1 MWCCSPCNPAV
12 LEEWMEASIEP
23 TTNAILLVADISGW
37 TKFVRRHAV
46 SAAHARQ
53 IVVHLLRA
61 IINAT
66 EPPLTVAELEGDAVF
81 LYALSEPGDLQS
93 VAAKVKAQIPR
104 LFRAFDAEMKLLS
117 TRPRCSC
124 ESCSSVEMLRLKQ
137 VVHAGEVA
145 LEQIGKFEKL
155 FGLDVIIVHRM
166 LKNSVTAKQYL
177 MISEPAYEAMGG
189 FYDLEP
195 EKRVEKLK
203 GVGRLETR
211 VFDEDQI
218 GEVLQLLENEEGSL
232 PEPSLG
238 QIIKWRLKL
247 MARSLLAMASGTMF
261 RVSRDGSL

>member
-1 MWCCSPCNPAV
+1 MNAN
-12 LEEWMEASIEP
+12 MRP

-46 SAAHARQ
+46 SATHARQ
-53 IVVHLLRA
+53 IVVNLLRA
-61 IINAT
+61 IIAAT

-81 LYALSEPGDLQS
+81 LYALSEPGDLGR
-93 VAAKVKAQIPR
+93 VAAKVKAQIPH
-104 LFRAFDAEMKLLS
+104 LFRAFAAELKLLS

-124 ESCSSVEMLRLKQ
+124 EACSSVERLRLKQ

-166 LKNSVTAKQYL
+166 LKNSVEAKQYL
-177 MISEPAYEAMGG
+177 MISEPAYEAMDG
-189 FYDLEP
+189 FYGLKP
-195 EKRVEKLK
+195 EKRVEKLE

-218 GEVLQLLENEEGSL
+218 AEVLQLLENEEGSL

-247 MARSLLAMASGTMF
+247 AARSLLALVSGTMF
-261 RVSRDGSL
+261 KISRDGTV

>member
-1 MWCCSPCNPAV
+1 
-12 LEEWMEASIEP
+12 MEASIEP

-46 SAAHARQ
+46 SASHARQ
-53 IVVHLLRA
+53 VVVHLLRA
-61 IINAT
+61 IISAA

-81 LYALSEPGDLQS
+81 LYALSEPGDLGR
-93 VAAKVKAQIPR
+93 VAVKVKAQIPR
-104 LFRAFDAEMKLLS
+104 LFRAFAAEMKLLS

-124 ESCSSVEMLRLKQ
+124 EACSSVGGLRLKQ

-166 LKNSVTAKQYL
+166 LKNSVEAKEYL
-177 MISEPAYEAMGG
+177 MISKPAYEAMDG
-189 FYDLEP
+189 FYGLEP
-195 EKRVEKLK
+195 ERRVEKLK

-218 GEVLQLLENEEGSL
+218 AEVLQLLENEEGSI

-238 QIIKWRLKL
+238 QIMKWRLKL
-247 MARSLLAMASGTMF
+247 MARSLLAMASRTIFRISRGGT
-261 RVSRDGSL
+261 V

>member
-1 MWCCSPCNPAV
+1 
-12 LEEWMEASIEP
+12 MEANTEP
-23 TTNAILLVADISGW
+23 KTNAILLVADISGW

-46 SAAHARQ
+46 SATHARQ

-61 IINAT
+61 IIAAT

-81 LYALSEPGDLQS
+81 LYALSEPGDIGH
-93 VAAKVKAQIPR
+93 VAQKVKAQIPR
-104 LFRAFDAEMKLLS
+104 LFRAFEAEMRLLS

-124 ESCSSVEMLRLKQ
+124 EACSNVEGLRLKQ

-145 LEQIGKFEKL
+145 LERIGKFEKL

-166 LKNSVTAKQYL
+166 LKNSVRAKQYL
-177 MISEPAYEAMGG
+177 MISEPAYEAMDG
-189 FYDLEP
+189 FYGLEP

-218 GEVLQLLENEEGSL
+218 AEVLQLLESEEGCL

-261 RVSRDGSL
+261 RISRGGTV

>member
-1 MWCCSPCNPAV
+1 
-12 LEEWMEASIEP
+12 MEASKEP
-23 TTNAILLVADISGW
+23 TKNAILLVADISGW

-61 IINAT
+61 IIAAA

-81 LYALSEPGDLQS
+81 LYALSEPGDLDR
-93 VAAKVKAQIPR
+93 VAVKVKAQIPR
-104 LFRAFDAEMKLLS
+104 LFRAFAAETKLLS

-124 ESCSSVEMLRLKQ
+124 ESCSSVGMLRLKQ

-155 FGLDVIIVHRM
+155 FGLDVIIMHRM
-166 LKNSVTAKQYL
+166 LKNSVDAKQYL

-189 FYDLEP
+189 FYGMEP
-195 EKRVEKLK
+195 EARLEKLE

-218 GEVLQLLENEEGSL
+218 REVVQLLELEEGSL

-247 MARSLLAMASGTMF
+247 MVRSILAMASRPMF
-261 RVSRDGSL
+261 RISRDGTL

>member
-1 MWCCSPCNPAV
+1 
-12 LEEWMEASIEP
+12 MEASIEP

-46 SAAHARQ
+46 SATHARQ

-61 IINAT
+61 IIDAT

-81 LYALSEPGDLQS
+81 LYALSEPGELGR

-104 LFRAFDAEMKLLS
+104 LFRAFAAEMKLLS

-124 ESCSSVEMLRLKQ
+124 ESCSGVERLRLKQ

-145 LEQIGKFEKL
+145 LERIGKFEKL

-166 LKNSVTAKQYL
+166 LKNSVEAKQYL
-177 MISEPAYEAMGG
+177 MISEPAYDAMDG
-189 FYDLEP
+189 FYGLEP
-195 EKRVEKLK
+195 EKRLEKLK
-203 GVGRLETR
+203 GVGRLATR
-211 VFDEDQI
+211 VFDQDQI
-218 GEVLQLLENEEGSL
+218 AEVLELVKSEEGSL
-232 PEPSLG
+232 PEPTLG

-247 MARSLLAMASGTMF
+247 IARSLIARASGNVF
-261 RVSRDGSL
+261 RISKDGSF

>member
-1 MWCCSPCNPAV
+1 
-12 LEEWMEASIEP
+12 MEASIEP

-37 TKFVRRHAV
+37 TKFVRRHAK
-46 SAAHARQ
+46 SASHARQ
-53 IVVHLLRA
+53 IAVHLLRA
-61 IINAT
+61 IIAAV

-81 LYALSEPGDLQS
+81 LFALSEPGDLNG
-93 VAAKVKAQIPR
+93 VAVKVKAQIPR
-104 LFRAFDAEMKLLS
+104 LFRAFAAEMKLLS

-124 ESCSSVEMLRLKQ
+124 EACSSVERLRLKQ

-166 LKNSVTAKQYL
+166 LKNSVEAKEYL
-177 MISEPAYEAMGG
+177 MISEPAYEAMDG
-189 FYDLEP
+189 FYGLEP
-195 EKRVEKLK
+195 ERRVEKLK
-203 GVGRLETR
+203 GVGWLETR
-211 VFDEDQI
+211 VFDKDQI
-218 GEVLQLLENEEGSL
+218 AEVLQLLENEEGYL

-261 RVSRDGSL
+261 RSSRNGTV

>member
-1 MWCCSPCNPAV
+1 MKAN
-12 LEEWMEASIEP
+12 IKP

-46 SAAHARQ
+46 SATHARE

-61 IINAT
+61 IIAAT

-81 LYALSEPGDLQS
+81 LYALTEPGDLGR
-93 VAAKVKAQIPR
+93 VAAKVKAQIPQ
-104 LFRAFDAEMKLLS
+104 LFRAFAAELKSLS

-124 ESCSSVEMLRLKQ
+124 EACSSVERLRLKQ

-166 LKNSVTAKQYL
+166 LKNSVEAKQYL
-177 MISEPAYEAMGG
+177 MISEPAYEAMDG

-195 EKRVEKLK
+195 ANRVEKLE

-218 GEVLQLLENEEGSL
+218 AEVLQLLESEEGPL
-232 PEPSLG
+232 PEPSRG
-238 QIIKWRLKL
+238 QIIKWRVKL
-247 MARSLLAMASGTMF
+247 LARSLLALASGAMF
-261 RVSRDGSL
+261 KISRDGTV